1 MVLIQGQAEE
11 QQDRS
16 PWKPPNLLLWD
27 DADREKEL
35 NLMQRMMELCDKMHS
50 LASVSVVDADV
61 VSAKLVKSETKR
73 DALVAH
79 VLKLEEEITDN
90 AVLAEEQYVSKFKL
104 HAAGILLDA
113 LVKVHG
119 EVIALLIKLEYKKYF
134 RALRMPILIRKSLAM
149 FNRKKIINWIRIC
162 RRLGSLYSKMDFY
175 RTKRAKW
182 IIFNRWL
189 KFLEKR
195 SLDATPGLLIKL
207 KRRCVLH
214 PQFSILLGARGFKK
228 MVYHNNKRLEKE
240 SADIRAIFHRWVMDV
255 QEEKIFSEM
264 EDIAGK
270 RYNWSVLHKIFTIL
284 KTNMTSKDT
293 IGLRMIDRPFI
304 LDRLTCDLEN
314 ISKHFIAHRR
324 RDLALVIG
332 KYNRKFNFYQMKDG
346 KTALNFKNFMRDFK
360 VEAELR
366 STTEQRILSESF
378 ENRGTQDFK
387 DILAPLASE
396 NKLPAIMSRFD
407 GKHFMDPIPEALLSP
422 DGGQTSLPGGF
433 KFSKLRLVLQEH
445 MGIIGW
451 QVVWSG
457 DSCER
462 DMEVNHLLNNKL

>member
-1 MVLIQGQAEE
+1 ME
-11 QQDRS
+11 
-16 PWKPPNLLLWD
+16 WD
-27 DADREKEL
+27 NEDREKEL
-35 NLMQRMMELCDKMHS
+35 NLMKRMMELCDKMHS
-50 LASVSVVDADV
+50 LASVYVVEADT

-73 DALVAH
+73 DAIVAN
-79 VLKLEEEITDN
+79 VLKLEDDITDN
-90 AVLAEEQYVSKFKL
+90 AVIAEEQYVSKFKL

-134 RALRMPILIRKSLAM
+134 RALRMPILTRKALAM
-149 FNRKKIINWIRIC
+149 YNRKKMINWIRIC
-162 RRLGSLYSKMDFY
+162 RRLGSLYEKMDFY
-175 RTKRAKW
+175 RTKRSKW

-189 KFLEKR
+189 KYLEKR
-195 SLDATPGLLIKL
+195 SLNATPGSLTKL

-240 SADIRAIFHRWVMDV
+240 SADLRAIFHRWVMDV
-255 QEEKIFSEM
+255 QEERIFTEM
-264 EDIAGK
+264 EIIAKK
-270 RYNWSVLHKIFTIL
+270 RYNWTILHKIFIIL

-293 IGLRMIDRPFI
+293 VALRKMDRPFI
-304 LDRLTCDLEN
+304 LERLTCDLEN
-314 ISKHFIAHRR
+314 ISKYFIAHRR
-324 RDLALVIG
+324 RDLSLVIG

-346 KTALNFKNFMRDFK
+346 KSALNFKSFLRDFK
-360 VEAELR
+360 LEAELR

-378 ENRGTQDFK
+378 ENRGSQDLK
-387 DILAPLASE
+387 DILAPKANE

-407 GKHFMDPIPEALLSP
+407 GKHFIDPIPEELLSP

-433 KFSKLRLVLQEH
+433 KFSKLRIALQEH

-451 QVVWSG
+451 QIVWTG
-457 DSCER
+457 DSCDR
-462 DMEVNHLLNNKL
+462 DMEVQ